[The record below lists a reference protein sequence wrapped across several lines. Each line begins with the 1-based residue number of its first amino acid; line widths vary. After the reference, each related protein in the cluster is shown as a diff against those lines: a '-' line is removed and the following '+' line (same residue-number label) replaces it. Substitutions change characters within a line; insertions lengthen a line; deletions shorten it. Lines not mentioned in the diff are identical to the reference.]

1 MQSLRGI
8 LFVFITL
15 VGIASSPPAGAAFVP
30 WDPLVADSWIIEM
43 PTDPKIAIHT
53 VNAGDYEVG
62 FDRARNDGSGRG
74 LKALKF
80 SDGQVNTGHLASD
93 VLAGQFT
100 IVNTG
105 DNRTFADLVL
115 VVAINAAALPG
126 GFAMSLAVAG
136 DVPYAFDPVTDFGYY
151 DHPTWSAGRPS
162 GYYSGTSPPG
172 SPLTHAFDS
181 GMVTVW
187 AAQGVNVGPLGG
199 SVAFDYAFANLPGAA
214 AFSVYGLGAG
224 KDFIYHTNRS
234 VLDAHDPL
242 APVST
247 FEVAPEP
254 VTLALMACGAVALW
268 RQKRWFVGDR

>member
-1 MQSLRGI
+1 MRSSRRVAFALTS
-8 LFVFITL
+8 FVVFAW
-15 VGIASSPPAGAAFVP
+15 ASATWAAFVP

-43 PTDPKIAIHT
+43 PSDSKIAVHT
-53 VNAGDYEVG
+53 VNAGDYDVG

-80 SDGQVNTGHLASD
+80 SDGQINTGHLASHL
-93 VLAGQFT
+93 LAGQFMIT
-100 IVNTG
+100 NTG

-115 VVAINAAALPG
+115 VVAIDATALPG
-126 GFAMSLAVAG
+126 GFAMSLGVAG
-136 DVPYAFDPVTDFGYY
+136 QPPYAFEPATEFGYY
-151 DHPTWSAGRPS
+151 DHPTWGAGRPS
-162 GYYSGTSPPG
+162 GYYSETSPTG
-172 SPLTHAFDS
+172 SPLGRDFDS

-187 AAQGVNVGPLGG
+187 AAQGVNVGPNGG
-199 SVAFDYAFANLPGAA
+199 SVTFDYAFANLPGTA

-254 VTLALMACGAVALW
+254 VTLALLACGAVTLW
-268 RQKRWFVGDR
+268 RKKRWFVGGR